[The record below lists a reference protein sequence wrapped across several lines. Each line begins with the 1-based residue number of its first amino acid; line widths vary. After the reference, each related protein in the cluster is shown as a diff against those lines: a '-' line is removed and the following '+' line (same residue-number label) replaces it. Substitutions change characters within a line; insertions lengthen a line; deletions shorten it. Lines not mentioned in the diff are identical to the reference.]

1 MDKYFVGIEGG
12 STSSKLVV
20 LSGVN
25 GNILFRKQ
33 AGPTNPWLSFDESV
47 STVHSL
53 VRAAEKHLRNKNG
66 KPRYEED
73 FFTTDPEKE
82 SEKKPEKESEEGNGS
97 KFGGIGLTLSGLGD
111 KNLQK
116 KFLKR
121 LIHKSGGDLASE
133 YFFGSDLIGPL
144 ETAFGPGRV
153 GCVII
158 SGTGSSSRLVAEDGT
173 VYRSGGL
180 GHLLGDEGSGFSTA
194 VNAIKLI
201 LQRVESSFLEY
212 EETRK
217 FDISVLYRKMLNY
230 FEITQGSEL
239 LTVFYRDFKKHKIA
253 GFTKHIA
260 DAAYTGDPL
269 AIYLLQQTGQQLGK
283 LACSITNKYIK
294 NNPNHPK
301 INFLGVGSMWKSWEV
316 IGNRFLGQLP
326 KVPLRFASLKETSA
340 IGAASFVARK
350 TGLEIPIN
358 RENLIEVKYEN

>member
-1 MDKYFVGIEGG
+1 MNKYFVGIEGG

-20 LSGVN
+20 LSGLT

-47 STVHSL
+47 STVRSL
-53 VRAAEKHLRNKNG
+53 VRSAEKHLQDQKA
-66 KPRYEED
+66 KPRYEDE
-73 FFTTDPEKE
+73 FFTSEPEK
-82 SEKKPEKESEEGNGS
+82 GNGS
-97 KFGGIGLTLSGLGD
+97 RFGGIGLTLSGLGD

-121 LIHKSGGDLASE
+121 LIHKSGGELANE

-158 SGTGSSSRLVAEDGT
+158 SGTGSSSRLVAEDGR

-180 GHLLGDEGSGFSTA
+180 GHLLGDEGSGYSTS

-212 EETRK
+212 EETRR

-230 FEITQGSEL
+230 FEITHGSEL
-239 LTVFYRDFKKHKIA
+239 LTIFYRDFRKLKIA
-253 GFTKHIA
+253 GFTRHIA
-260 DAAYTGDPL
+260 EAAYNGDPL
-269 AIYLLQQTGQQLGK
+269 SIYLLQQTGKQLGK

-294 NNPNHPK
+294 NNPKHPK
-301 INFLGVGSMWKSWEV
+301 INFLGVGSMWKSWDF
-316 IGNRFLGQLP
+316 IGDCFLGQLP
-326 KVPLRFASLKETSA
+326 KVPFRFASLKETSA

-358 RENLIEVKYEN
+358 RENLIAVKYEN